1 MSKIRQRNKHLI
13 YAGLA
18 GAAIMGIV
26 FAGYAI
32 YNVKLEQNRRVN
44 IRQEYQQEIKVLK
57 DAQME
62 QERSMISGFMSARD
76 IEPGQTIASQDLI
89 AVKLPGPV
97 APDNLI
103 DNPQLIIGA
112 SSKIE
117 LHKGTP
123 LTATMFNE
131 GQMTSPDLRNKE
143 LNEIILPTDLKQ
155 GDVVDVRIQFPTGQD
170 FIILSKKKIEHLL
183 SPTMWITLS
192 ETEILSLS
200 SAMVDAFLHKASLYA
215 LTYVEPEMQDKA
227 VPTYPVNKEVL
238 KLMASD
244 PNIVNKAEKHLSES
258 VRTALERDLAS
269 MNPSLSTEKS
279 NISESVPAYSY
290 QPTSQQPS
298 LESSLNDKESDVDN
312 DMERKEH
319 ILSENVADA
328 PIFTD
333 VQEISSP

>member
-18 GAAIMGIV
+18 GAAIMGVI

-32 YNVKLEQNRRVN
+32 YNMKLEHDRRVN
-44 IRQEYQQEIKVLK
+44 IRQEYQQEIKVLM
-57 DAQME
+57 DAQIE
-62 QERSMISGFMSARD
+62 QERSMIQGFMSARD
-76 IEPGQTIASQDLI
+76 IEPGQTIGSQDLI
-89 AVKLPGPV
+89 AVKLPGLV

-103 DNPQLIIGA
+103 DNPQVIIGS

-131 GQMTSPDLRNKE
+131 GKMTSPDLRNKE
-143 LNEIILPTDLKQ
+143 INEIILPSDLKV
-155 GDVVDVRIQFPTGQD
+155 GDVIDIRIQFPTGQD
-170 FIILSKKKIEHLL
+170 FIVLSKKKIDNLL
-183 SPTMWITLS
+183 SPTMWFTLS
-192 ETEILSLS
+192 EEEILSLS
-200 SAMVDAFLHKASLYA
+200 SAMVDAYLHQASIYA
-215 LTYVEPEMQDKA
+215 LTYVEPEMQDRA

-269 MNPSLSTEKS
+269 IDPSVSSETS
-279 NISESVPAYSY
+279 IRSESGSTNSY
-290 QPTSQQPS
+290 PSTVQPNVDSNPIEEEKDS
-298 LESSLNDKESDVDN
+298 YNDIEQ
-312 DMERKEH
+312 REH
-319 ILSENVADA
+319 ILSQNAADESS
-328 PIFTD
+328 FTA
-333 VQEISSP
+333 VQ